1 MIRSSLFILIAL
13 FISTAA
19 YAQEAPEGYKLVWS
33 DEFNQDGAPDPSN
46 WIYER
51 GFVRN
56 EEYQW
61 YQEDNARCEDGLLVI
76 EGRRER
82 KSNPRYDENS
92 RDWRR
97 SRQHAEYTSA
107 CILTR
112 GKHAWQYGRFEIRA
126 RFETKPGLWPA
137 IWMLGVSGEW
147 PACGEID
154 IMEYYRGMILANA
167 CWASGRR
174 WQGIWDNSKTPMEE
188 FNDPEWSSKFHIWRM
203 DWDEDR
209 IDIFLDDKLLNAID
223 LTKTINQDSA
233 QKNPFHQPHYML
245 LNLAIGGT
253 NGGDPSETKFPTRYE
268 VDYVRVYQK
277 AE

>member
-1 MIRSSLFILIAL
+1 MIRSSMLILVAL
-13 FISTAA
+13 FIASAVH
-19 YAQEAPEGYKLVWS
+19 AQEAPEGYQLVWS
-33 DEFNQDGAPDPSN
+33 DEFNQDGAPNPDN

-97 SRQHAEYTSA
+97 SRQRAEYTSA

-174 WQGIWDNSKTPMEE
+174 WQAIWDDSKTPMKE

-203 DWDEDR
+203 DWDEDH
-209 IDIFLDDKLLNAID
+209 IDITLDDKLLNTID
-223 LTKTINQDSA
+223 LAKTINQDSA
-233 QKNPFHQPHYML
+233 QKNPFHQPHYLL

-253 NGGDPSETKFPTRYE
+253 SGGDPSETKFPTRYE

>member
-1 MIRSSLFILIAL
+1 MFRTSLLILIAL
-13 FISTAA
+13 FVTTITH
-19 YAQEAPEGYKLVWS
+19 AQEAPEGYQLVWS
-33 DEFNQDGAPDPSN
+33 DEFNQDGAPNPEN

-56 EEYQW
+56 DELQW
-61 YQEDNARCEDGLLVI
+61 YQQDNVRCEDGLLVI

-97 SRQHAEYTSA
+97 NRPYAEYTSA
-107 CILTR
+107 CVLTR
-112 GKHAWQYGRFEIRA
+112 GKHDWQYGRFEVRA
-126 RFETKPGLWPA
+126 RFETEPGLWPA

-154 IMEYYRGMILANA
+154 IMEYYRGMVLANA

-174 WQGIWDNSKTPMEE
+174 WQAIWDDSKTPMEK
-188 FNDPEWSSKFHIWRM
+188 FNDPEWASKFHVWRM
-203 DWDEDR
+203 DWDEER
-209 IDIFLDDKLLNAID
+209 IDIYLDDKLLNTID
-223 LTKTINQDSA
+223 LTKTVNQDSA
-233 QKNPFHQPHYML
+233 KKNPFHQPHYLL
-245 LNLAIGGT
+245 LNLAVGGT
-253 NGGDPSETKFPTRYE
+253 NGGDPSETTFPTRYE

-277 AE
+277 TE